1 MCSES
6 SYSYWSRGTHLVK
19 LLKLS
24 FLIIERKQTETD
36 CTSLLPVLLF
46 YSYQTGSSRSSLLF
60 LWDGFFLS
68 QKLAKVTRITET
80 KSFHLIFW
88 YVEDALSINNKK
100 IAKLILLIYPKK
112 PEINEASSS
121 SWFLAISLAYTPII
135 IFLTKKTTLS
145 MPLYIHCIFTPR
157 E

>member
-1 MCSES
+1 M
-6 SYSYWSRGTHLVK
+6 WNDV
-19 LLKLS
+19 
-24 FLIIERKQTETD
+24 FRKQLQLLIQRNTLSTTIEVVLFNNWKETNGNWLYI
-36 CTSLLPVLLF
+36 TP
-46 YSYQTGSSRSSLLF
+46 SRSSLLF
-60 LWDGFFLS
+60 LWDRFFLS
-68 QKLAKVTRITET
+68 QKLVKVTRITET
-80 KSFHLIFW
+80 KSVHLTFC
-88 YVEDALSINNKK
+88 YVEDALPINNKK

-135 IFLTKKTTLS
+135 IFMTKKTTLI